1 METKAKKKSK
11 YAPGTI
17 TAISIKGF
25 KSFYKKCNI
34 KFRPLTILA
43 GANSSGKSSAMQPL
57 LLLKQTLESSYDP
70 GPLLIFGADVR
81 FTSSKQLLSKLK
93 GKDRTNSFEIGIELD
108 EAHSIFETFMEKPK
122 KGLELSELAYL
133 SSTGL
138 EVKLNANS
146 VHESLVNISLFK
158 EYLEELNKLK
168 ERNKMDIEF
177 EFKVRRSRC
186 FLTVILTNKGG
197 DPIPGVI
204 PLFPPQIEQFE
215 KAIRKLIHVPAL
227 RGNPE
232 RTYKTTATG
241 PTYSGT
247 FDNYVASI
255 IHSWQISNNENLS
268 KIGKDLELLGLT
280 WKVSSR
286 PLDDTQ
292 VEIKV
297 GRLMHSDKG
306 GAKDLV
312 NIADVGFGVSQ
323 TLPVLVALL
332 IAEPGQLVYIEQPEI
347 HLHPRAQ
354 YSMAQLLSEAA
365 KRGVQVIIET
375 HSTFLL
381 LGVQS
386 LVAEGKLSSE
396 DVMLQWFKR
405 DDKGVTEV
413 YSANLDNA
421 GRFGDWPEDFAEV
434 ELLAESRYLDAVEE
448 RHRKS

>member
-1 METKAKKKSK
+1 METKGKKKSK
-11 YAPGTI
+11 YTPGTI
-17 TAISIKGF
+17 TSISVQGF

-34 KFRPLTILA
+34 KIRPLTILA

-57 LLLKQTLESSYDP
+57 LMMKQTLESSYDP
-70 GPLLIFGADVR
+70 GSLLIFGADVR

-93 GKDRTNSFEIGIELD
+93 GKDRINSFEIGIEID
-108 EAHSIFETFMEKPK
+108 ETHSIFETFMEKPK
-122 KGLELSELAYL
+122 KGLELVELTYL
-133 SSTGL
+133 
-138 EVKLNANS
+138 ANEFEAKIKTDS
-146 VHESLVNISLFK
+146 LHESLMQIPFFK
-158 EYLEELNKLK
+158 EYWEELNKLK
-168 ERNKMDIEF
+168 ERDKIDIEF

-186 FLTVILTNKGG
+186 FLTVILTRKGE
-197 DPIPGVI
+197 DPIPGSI
-204 PLFPPQIEQFE
+204 SLFPPLIEQFE
-215 KAIRKLIHVPAL
+215 KGIRKLIHVPAL

-255 IHSWQISNNENLS
+255 IHSWQTTNSNNLS

-365 KRGVQVIIET
+365 KRGVQVIVET

-386 LVAEGKLSSE
+386 LVAEGKLSPE

-405 DDKGVTEV
+405 DEKGVTEV
-413 YSANLDNA
+413 YSANLDDA
-421 GRFGDWPEDFAEV
+421 GSFGDWPEDFAEV

-448 RHRKS
+448 RHRKP